1 MSVRHWE
8 SDRIDSLSVDP
19 QAAPHALDL
28 GAATAATV
36 EGHALSV
43 SVVDATQFAA
53 HAGEWQCL
61 CRRAAVANVFMD
73 PAVALGVEA
82 ASSLSLR
89 VLLVWHAATASEP
102 EPFLVGAWL
111 GALRASRLTWP
122 FRGFVS
128 PATPVAYLGTPVVD
142 AALAEPVFSLLVAEL
157 RDNKALPGFAEIGD
171 FSAGLVPALTAA
183 LERQKMPLAIV
194 ERRQRAHL
202 LPKPDP
208 EGFWATSRSR
218 ARIKK
223 LARQRRKLEEIGR
236 LELTVGVS
244 VAAIERQLEEFLVI
258 EASGWKGSRGSALA
272 SRAETAA
279 TVRRL
284 ILGLALRDRVKIHA
298 LRLDGRPVV
307 MSILLYA
314 GQEAFTWR
322 IAFDETY
329 RRYSPGIQL
338 LEDVTLDLLRDPRV
352 ERTDSCNH
360 RDTGFQAERW
370 AERHELVDILIG
382 VRPHSAVVVW
392 CLAARERALRRAKG
406 MARNA
411 FRAARHRLVWVREKP
426 KG

>member
-1 MSVRHWE
+1 
-8 SDRIDSLSVDP
+8 
-19 QAAPHALDL
+19 
-28 GAATAATV
+28 
-36 EGHALSV
+36 
-43 SVVDATQFAA
+43 
-53 HAGEWQCL
+53 
-61 CRRAAVANVFMD
+61 MD

-128 PATPVAYLGTPVVD
+128 PTTPVAYLGTPVVD
-142 AALAEPVFSLLVAEL
+142 AAFAEPVFSLLLAEL
-157 RDNKALPGFAEIGD
+157 RDNPALPGFAEIGD
-171 FSAGLVPALTAA
+171 FSAGLVPALTSA
-183 LERQKMPLAIV
+183 LERSNMSLAIV
-194 ERRQRAHL
+194 EKRQRAHL

-208 EGFWATSRSR
+208 EGFWAKSRSR
-218 ARIKK
+218 AHIKN
-223 LARQRRKLEEIGR
+223 LARQRRKLSESGR

-244 VAAIERQLEEFLVI
+244 AAETEQQLEEFLVI

-272 SRAETAA
+272 SQPETVA
-279 TVRRL
+279 TVRRM
-284 ILGLALRDRVKIHA
+284 IQGLALRDRVKIHT

-314 GQEAFTWR
+314 GKEAFTWR
-322 IAFDETY
+322 IAFDETF

-338 LEDVTLDLLRDPRV
+338 LEDVTLDLLRDPGV

-370 AERHELVDILIG
+370 SERHELVDILIG
-382 VRPHSAVVVW
+382 TRRHSAVVVW
-392 CLAARERALRRAKG
+392 CLAARERFLRRAKDL
-406 MARNA
+406 ARHA
-411 FRAARHRLVWVREKP
+411 LKAARHRWASGKEKP
-426 KG
+426 KA

>member
-1 MSVRHWE
+1 MSVGHWQG
-8 SDRIDSLSVDP
+8 DRMGGISVDP
-19 QAAPHALDL
+19 QAAAHALDL
-28 GAATAATV
+28 RATTAATV
-36 EGHALSV
+36 EGRALSV

-111 GALRASRLTWP
+111 GALRASRLTSP

-128 PATPVAYLGTPVVD
+128 PTTPVAYLGTPVVD
-142 AALAEPVFSLLVAEL
+142 AAFAEPVFSLLLAEL
-157 RDNKALPGFAEIGD
+157 RDNPGLPGFAEIGD

-183 LERQKMPLAIV
+183 LERHKMPCAIV
-194 ERRQRAHL
+194 ERRRRAHL

-208 EGFWATSRSR
+208 EGFWAKTGSR
-218 ARIKK
+218 AHIKN
-223 LARQRRKLEEIGR
+223 LARQRRKLGEMGH
-236 LELTVGVS
+236 LEFAAGVS
-244 VAAIERQLEEFLVI
+244 VAEIERQLEEFLVI

-272 SRAETAA
+272 SNAETAA
-279 TVRRL
+279 TVRKM
-284 ILGLALRDRVKIHA
+284 IQGLALRDGVKIHA
-298 LRLDGRPVV
+298 LRVDGRPVV
-307 MSILLYA
+307 MSVLLCA
-314 GQEAFTWR
+314 GREAFTWR
-322 IAFDETY
+322 IAFDESY

-338 LEDVTLDLLRDPRV
+338 LEDLTLELLRDPGV

-370 AERHELVDILIG
+370 SERHELVDILIG
-382 VRPHSAVVVW
+382 THRHSAVVVW
-392 CLAARERALRRAKG
+392 CLAARERFLRRAKDL
-406 MARNA
+406 ARHA
-411 FRAARHRLVWVREKP
+411 FRAARHRLVSGKEKP